1 MILTGLCPTMQTATA
16 VSAEFNTK
24 KGVCISRP
32 SADTHMVLFMK
43 VRVITGVSAALFGI
57 LCLWLIDTLFFTI
70 VNTAFVVLAVYEVL
84 KTAKVT
90 NKGTCALSIVFSATI
105 PLSIHFKLL
114 EKIPAPLWVILM
126 IYIILHLSIMLAGY
140 SHTKFEHV
148 AVAVFVSVFLSF
160 AISSMLIIRGTEFV
174 YPDVKKGAFYV
185 LIGLTSAWLADTCAY
200 FAGVAL
206 GKHKMTPN
214 ISPKKTVEGAV
225 GGVLGSVILNL
236 IIAFIFNQW
245 VFTTAKVS
253 YLVIGVTV
261 LILAPLSIIGDLSA
275 SVIKRNYGE
284 KDFGNLFPGHGGVMD
299 RFDSISFTM
308 PLLCGAITLFPK
320 LY

>member
-1 MILTGLCPTMQTATA
+1 
-16 VSAEFNTK
+16 
-24 KGVCISRP
+24 
-32 SADTHMVLFMK
+32 MK

-70 VNTAFVVLAVYEVL
+70 VATAFAVTAVYEVI

-90 NKGTCALSIVFSATI
+90 NKGTYALSFIFAALI
-105 PLSIHFKLL
+105 PISIQFKLR
-114 EKIPAPLWVILM
+114 EKVPVPLWVILM
-126 IYIILHLSIMLAGY
+126 IYIILHLSVMLAGY

-148 AVAVFVSVFLSF
+148 AVAVFVSVFLSY
-160 AISSMLIIRGTEFV
+160 AISSMIIIRDTVFEN
-174 YPDVKKGAFYV
+174 PDVKKGAFYV

-200 FAGVAL
+200 FSGVAF

-214 ISPKKTVEGAV
+214 ISPKKTVEGAI
-225 GGVLGSVILNL
+225 GGVIGSVILNL
-236 IIAFIFNQW
+236 IITFIFNQW
-245 VFTTAKVS
+245 VFTTAHVS

-261 LILAPLSIIGDLSA
+261 LILAPLSIVGDLSA

>member
-1 MILTGLCPTMQTATA
+1 
-16 VSAEFNTK
+16 
-24 KGVCISRP
+24 
-32 SADTHMVLFMK
+32 MVLYMK

-70 VNTAFVVLAVYEVL
+70 VATAFAVTAVYEVI

-90 NKGTCALSIVFSATI
+90 NKGTYALSFIFAALI
-105 PLSIHFKLL
+105 PISIQFKLR
-114 EKIPAPLWVILM
+114 EKVPVPLWVILM
-126 IYIILHLSIMLAGY
+126 IYIILHLSVMLAGY

-148 AVAVFVSVFLSF
+148 AVAVFVSVFLSY
-160 AISSMLIIRGTEFV
+160 AISSMIIIRDTVFEN
-174 YPDVKKGAFYV
+174 PDVKKGAFYV

-200 FAGVAL
+200 FSGVAF

-214 ISPKKTVEGAV
+214 ISPKKTVEGAI
-225 GGVLGSVILNL
+225 GGVIGSVILNL
-236 IIAFIFNQW
+236 IITFIFNQW
-245 VFTTAKVS
+245 VFTTAHVS

-261 LILAPLSIIGDLSA
+261 LILAPLSIVGDLSA